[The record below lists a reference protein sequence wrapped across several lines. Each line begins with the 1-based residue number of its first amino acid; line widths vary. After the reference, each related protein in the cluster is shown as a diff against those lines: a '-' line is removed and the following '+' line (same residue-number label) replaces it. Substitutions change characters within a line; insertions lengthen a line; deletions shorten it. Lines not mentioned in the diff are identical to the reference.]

1 MCAYIGCN
9 RCDFHSGSLIDGRYS
24 VDRPLGEGTFGKVFR
39 VKRISDGKIFALK
52 LLKLWAVE
60 SLEREKL
67 LKRFDQEYETGRIES
82 DYLVQSYG
90 KGTVEGNPYILMEYC
105 PGGDLL
111 QGVENGTVD
120 LPKAASEI
128 LLGLKSLHTNGKVHR
143 DLKPENVL
151 IKADGKV
158 ALTDF
163 GIAGDRNKRLTE
175 RGLLGVPKEVFG
187 TYAYMPPEQVN
198 PRRGDATVLPTTD
211 LFSFGVMMF
220 QLITCELP
228 FGSLNNES
236 DLYQYVTRGK
246 SESWNRDALKS
257 SDCGQMWMPLIEGC
271 LKADFHIRIQTAD
284 LALSLIPKA
293 RQSSV
298 IEKVIPSVV
307 PQIKTGLALRIMQGE
322 EYGKIYK
329 LNDLIKSA
337 GKRVLTIGR
346 DDEDIKNIIPIKET
360 ESSYISRKHCT
371 LEFNTT
377 KNSWLLRDGQ
387 WDAFTFSK
395 WKVSTNGTFIGSKEV
410 SMNGTV
416 INIGD
421 IISIGDVKLRVE
433 GY

>member
-1 MCAYIGCN
+1 MCAYISCN
-9 RCDFHSGSLIDGRYS
+9 RCDFHIGSLIDGKYS
-24 VDRPLGEGTFGKVFR
+24 VDRSLGEGTFGKVFR
-39 VKRISDGKIFALK
+39 VKRISDGKILALK

-90 KGTVEGNPYILMEYC
+90 KGAIEGNPYILMEYC

-111 QGVENGTVD
+111 RGVENGTVD
-120 LPKAASEI
+120 LSKAAAEI
-128 LLGLKSLHTNGKVHR
+128 LLGLKSLHDNGKVHR

-151 IKADGKV
+151 IKSDGKA

-211 LFSFGVMMF
+211 IFSFGVMMY
-220 QLITCELP
+220 QLITSELP

-236 DLYQYVTRGK
+236 DLYQYVTCVK
-246 SESWNRDALKS
+246 SGNWNRELLKTS
-257 SDCGQMWMPLIEGC
+257 PSGQKWIPLIEGC

-284 LALSLIPKA
+284 LALSLVPSTT
-293 RQSSV
+293 R
-298 IEKVIPSVV
+298 IEKEISPIV
-307 PQIKTGLALRIMQGE
+307 PQYKTGFALRVMQGE
-322 EYGKIYK
+322 EYGKIYR
-329 LNDLIKSA
+329 LNELVKIV

-346 DDEDIKNIIPIKET
+346 DDDDTHNIIPIKET

-371 LEFNTT
+371 LEFDPAKNT
-377 KNSWLLRDGQ
+377 WLLRDGQ
-387 WDAFTFSK
+387 WDAPASSK
-395 WKVSTNGTFIGSKEV
+395 WKASTNGTFIGSKEV
-410 SMNGTV
+410 PMNGMM

-421 IISIGDVKLRVE
+421 IISIGDAKLRVE